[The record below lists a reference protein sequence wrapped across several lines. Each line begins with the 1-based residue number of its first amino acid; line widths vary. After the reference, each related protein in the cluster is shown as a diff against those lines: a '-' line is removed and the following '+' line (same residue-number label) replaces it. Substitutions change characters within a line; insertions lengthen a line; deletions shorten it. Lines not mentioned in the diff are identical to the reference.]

1 MVATSALVL
10 SPGLVVATSGL
21 VVVVG
26 SVEETSL
33 TRGTEVVGLLS
44 VVVRVV
50 AARVFGT
57 DEVEVVVG
65 DEDTVDEIS
74 VAGSGSVARIV
85 DVCVVVEG

>member
-1 MVATSALVL
+1 M
-10 SPGLVVATSGL
+10 VATSGL

-50 AARVFGT
+50 AARVLGT

-65 DEDTVDEIS
+65 DENEDTVDEIS
-74 VAGSGSVARIV
+74 VAGSGSVARMV